1 MSSLQAG
8 EVREDMITPEIK
20 KLLYLSSR
28 MKLKK
33 AEAQILDEEDIKKQV
48 EDKLVGRLLDPTSV
62 LRLSRQNKL
71 EDKPYDIESADDK
84 DKQAKMLTQ
93 EVKERRRSL
102 NK

>member
-1 MSSLQAG
+1 
-8 EVREDMITPEIK
+8 MITPEIK

>member
-1 MSSLQAG
+1 
-8 EVREDMITPEIK
+8 
-20 KLLYLSSR
+20 

-33 AEAQILDEEDIKKQV
+33 AEAQILDEKDIKKQV

-93 EVKERRRSL
+93 EVKERKRSL